1 MTKNFKDYL
10 AFSIEAAMED
20 YRETEE
26 SKRLSEQAINA
37 QSELEARL
45 PQEFL
50 EESLDALLGE
60 EDAQGNF
67 LYFRGYLDCV
77 ALLKTLGVI

>member
-1 MTKNFKDYL
+1 MTRRFKDYL
-10 AFSIEAAMED
+10 AFSIETALDE

-26 SKRLSEQAINA
+26 SKHLAKGAASA
-37 QSELEARL
+37 QSELESRL
-45 PQEFL
+45 PQELL
-50 EESLDALLGE
+50 EESLDSLLAE
-60 EDAQGNF
+60 ESAQGEY